1 MAKKATKANDPQEE
15 KKTLTLKKS
24 NKPDGAKETYE
35 ETARTEYNLLNKKKE
50 TSHSDNMGGEMEKID
65 YDSYSISE
73 LVEEFEKLSKLDK
86 WYNKNKIIQEIISQ
100 FELKFKIEVQAKKDL
115 FLKEGGNEIDFYFLP
130 SYKNNF
136 NQLLKD
142 YKKKKRNYFQEREEN
157 QRLNL
162 ERKLEII
169 ETLKGLINVD
179 ENINKIY
186 KKFRILQESW
196 HKTGPVPRSQS
207 NNIWQTFKHHTEIF
221 YDFLHLNRELRD
233 LDFKHNYEEKIK
245 IIEQAEKLSKIPD
258 VLKASRDLNTL
269 HRLWKNDLG
278 PVAKEHRDELWARF
292 QKASNTIHNRRQD
305 FDKEYDI
312 ILEKNL
318 LKKNKLISKLEEII
332 KNLPKNHKEWRKS
345 IDDLNKIRSEFESI
359 GQVTKKYN
367 KSTWSRY
374 RELSREINREKNKF
388 YKFQK
393 IEQRKNIELKKTLIN
408 EVKDILE
415 KDDWNDYNNRMKE
428 IQKDWKDIGFI
439 QRKISNQLWEEFR
452 SNCNLYFDRIKDGHE
467 KNSKKELEIKKK
479 KESFIDGIKDFKI
492 PIEIKEF
499 KNFSSEQWNEFI
511 KLGDIK
517 EISNKKLISS
527 YNKEFSKAIETS
539 AMNTEIKKEAKNH
552 IQFFSIKDD
561 ENELNREIQNIKKK
575 IDEVR
580 SEIRQLENNMDYF
593 SKSSNKNPLLSDV
606 TTKLEEL
613 KSKEKNLKDDLVPLR
628 KMKRDLDNNLNENN
642 IDQNSDKN

>member
-35 ETARTEYNLLNKKKE
+35 ETAKTEYNLLNKKKVI
-50 TSHSDNMGGEMEKID
+50 SHSDNIGGEMEKID

-73 LVEEFEKLSKLDK
+73 LIEEFEKLSKLDK
-86 WYNKNKIIQEIISQ
+86 WYNKNKIIQVIISQ

-136 NQLLKD
+136 DQLLKD
-142 YKKKKRNYFQEREEN
+142 YKKKKRNYFKEREES

-278 PVAKEHRDELWARF
+278 PVAKEHIDILWARF

-318 LKKNKLISKLEEII
+318 LKKNKLISKLEEIE
-332 KNLPKNHKEWRKS
+332 KNPPKNHKEWRKS
-345 IDDLNKIRSEFESI
+345 IDDLNKIRGEFESI
-359 GQVTKKYN
+359 GQVTKKHN

-415 KDDWNDYNNRMKE
+415 RDDWNEYNNRMKE

-479 KESFIDGIKDFKI
+479 KESFIDGIKSLKI

-499 KNFSSEQWNEFI
+499 KNFSSKQWNEFI

-527 YNKEFSKAIETS
+527 YNKEFSKAIESS

-580 SEIRQLENNMDYF
+580 SELRQLENNMDYF

-613 KSKEKNLKDDLVPLR
+613 KSKEKNLKDGLVPLR

-642 IDQNSDKN
+642 ID

>member
-35 ETARTEYNLLNKKKE
+35 ETAKTEYNLLNKKKE
-50 TSHSDNMGGEMEKID
+50 ISHSDNMEGEMEKID

-73 LVEEFEKLSKLDK
+73 LIEEFEKLSKLDK
-86 WYNKNKIIQEIISQ
+86 WYNKNKIIQETISQ

-136 NQLLKD
+136 DKLLKD

-186 KKFRILQESW
+186 KKFKILQESW

-245 IIEQAEKLSKIPD
+245 IIEQAEKLSEIPD

-278 PVAKEHRDELWARF
+278 PVVKEHRDELWARF

-318 LKKNKLISKLEEII
+318 LKKNKLISKLEEIE
-332 KNLPKNHKEWRKS
+332 KNPPKNHKEWRKS
-345 IDDLNKIRSEFESI
+345 IDDLNKIRGEFESI

-439 QRKISNQLWEEFR
+439 QIKISNQLWEEFR
-452 SNCNLYFDRIKDGHE
+452 SNCNLYFDRIKDGYE

-479 KESFIDGIKDFKI
+479 KVTFIDGIKDFKI
-492 PIEIKEF
+492 PIEIEEF
-499 KNFSSEQWNEFI
+499 RIFSSEQWNEFI

-527 YNKEFSKAIETS
+527 YNKEFFKVIEGS
-539 AMNTEIKKEAKNH
+539 AMNNEIKKEAKNH

-561 ENELNREIQNIKKK
+561 ENELNREIQNVNKK

-593 SKSSNKNPLLSDV
+593 SKSSNKNLLLSDV

-613 KSKEKNLKDDLVPLR
+613 KSKEKNFKDDLVPLR

-642 IDQNSDKN
+642 ID

>member
-50 TSHSDNMGGEMEKID
+50 TSHSDNIGGEMEKID

-73 LVEEFEKLSKLDK
+73 LIEEFEKLIKLDK

-100 FELKFKIEVQAKKDL
+100 FELKFKIEVQAKKDI

-136 NQLLKD
+136 DQLLKD

-245 IIEQAEKLSKIPD
+245 IIEQAEKLSEIPD
-258 VLKASRDLNTL
+258 VLKASRDLNML

-318 LKKNKLISKLEEII
+318 LKKNKLISKLEEIK

-345 IDDLNKIRSEFESI
+345 IDDLNKIRGEFESI

-642 IDQNSDKN
+642 ND

>member
-50 TSHSDNMGGEMEKID
+50 TSHSDNIGGEMEKID

-642 IDQNSDKN
+642 ID

>member
-35 ETARTEYNLLNKKKE
+35 ETAKTEYNLLNKKKE
-50 TSHSDNMGGEMEKID
+50 ISHSDNMGGEMEKIV

-73 LVEEFEKLSKLDK
+73 LIEEFEKLSKLDK

-100 FELKFKIEVQAKKDL
+100 FELKFKIEVQAKKDF

-136 NQLLKD
+136 DKLLKD

-245 IIEQAEKLSKIPD
+245 IIEQAEKLSEIPD

-318 LKKNKLISKLEEII
+318 LKKNKLISKLEEIE
-332 KNLPKNHKEWRKS
+332 KNPPKNHKEWRKS
-345 IDDLNKIRSEFESI
+345 IDDLNKIRGEFESI

-452 SNCNLYFDRIKDGHE
+452 SNCNLYFDRIKDGYE

-479 KESFIDGIKDFKI
+479 KVTFIDGIKDFKI
-492 PIEIKEF
+492 PSEIEEF
-499 KNFSSEQWNEFI
+499 KIFSSEQWNEFI
-511 KLGDIK
+511 KIGDIK

-527 YNKEFSKAIETS
+527 YNKEFVNINKKFGKKFEIIGSAHNFREISIKRKQGCKTVILSRLFKTDYNYKNSFLGITRFNLMTKNLMRNFIALGGIKSKNL
-539 AMNTEIKKEAKNH
+539 MKIKMLNCEGIALLSEAK
-552 IQFFSIKDD
+552 
-561 ENELNREIQNIKKK
+561 KKPA
-575 IDEVR
+575 I
-580 SEIRQLENNMDYF
+580 IRRLF
-593 SKSSNKNPLLSDV
+593 
-606 TTKLEEL
+606 
-613 KSKEKNLKDDLVPLR
+613 
-628 KMKRDLDNNLNENN
+628 
-642 IDQNSDKN
+642 

>member
-1 MAKKATKANDPQEE
+1 
-15 KKTLTLKKS
+15 
-24 NKPDGAKETYE
+24 
-35 ETARTEYNLLNKKKE
+35 
-50 TSHSDNMGGEMEKID
+50 MEKID

-73 LVEEFEKLSKLDK
+73 LIEEFEKLSKLDK

-136 NQLLKD
+136 DQLLKD

-245 IIEQAEKLSKIPD
+245 IIEQAEKLSEIPD

-305 FDKEYDI
+305 FDKEYDT

-318 LKKNKLISKLEEII
+318 LKKT
-332 KNLPKNHKEWRKS
+332 NLFQNWRK
-345 IDDLNKIRSEFESI
+345 
-359 GQVTKKYN
+359 
-367 KSTWSRY
+367 
-374 RELSREINREKNKF
+374 
-388 YKFQK
+388 
-393 IEQRKNIELKKTLIN
+393 
-408 EVKDILE
+408 
-415 KDDWNDYNNRMKE
+415 
-428 IQKDWKDIGFI
+428 
-439 QRKISNQLWEEFR
+439 
-452 SNCNLYFDRIKDGHE
+452 
-467 KNSKKELEIKKK
+467 
-479 KESFIDGIKDFKI
+479 
-492 PIEIKEF
+492 
-499 KNFSSEQWNEFI
+499 
-511 KLGDIK
+511 
-517 EISNKKLISS
+517 
-527 YNKEFSKAIETS
+527 
-539 AMNTEIKKEAKNH
+539 
-552 IQFFSIKDD
+552 
-561 ENELNREIQNIKKK
+561 
-575 IDEVR
+575 
-580 SEIRQLENNMDYF
+580 
-593 SKSSNKNPLLSDV
+593 
-606 TTKLEEL
+606 
-613 KSKEKNLKDDLVPLR
+613 
-628 KMKRDLDNNLNENN
+628 
-642 IDQNSDKN
+642 

>member
-35 ETARTEYNLLNKKKE
+35 ETAKTEYNLLNKKKDI
-50 TSHSDNMGGEMEKID
+50 SHSDNMGGEMEKID

-73 LVEEFEKLSKLDK
+73 LIEEFEKLSKLDK

-136 NQLLKD
+136 DQLLKD

-245 IIEQAEKLSKIPD
+245 IIEQAEKLSEIPD

-318 LKKNKLISKLEEII
+318 LKKNKLISKLEEIE
-332 KNLPKNHKEWRKS
+332 KNPPKNHKEWRKS
-345 IDDLNKIRSEFESI
+345 IDDLNKIRGEFESI

-452 SNCNLYFDRIKDGHE
+452 SNCNLYFDRIKDGYE

-479 KESFIDGIKDFKI
+479 KVTFIDGIKDFKI
-492 PIEIKEF
+492 PIEIEEF
-499 KNFSSEQWNEFI
+499 KIFSSEQWNEFI
-511 KLGDIK
+511 KLGNIK

-527 YNKEFSKAIETS
+527 YNKEFSKAIESS

-642 IDQNSDKN
+642 ID

>member
-1 MAKKATKANDPQEE
+1 MAKKAKKANDPQEE

-24 NKPDGAKETYE
+24 NKPDSAKETYE

-50 TSHSDNMGGEMEKID
+50 TSHSDNIGGEMEKID

-73 LVEEFEKLSKLDK
+73 LIEEFEKLIKLDK

-136 NQLLKD
+136 DQLLKD

-196 HKTGPVPRSQS
+196 HKTGPVPRGQS

-245 IIEQAEKLSKIPD
+245 IIEQAEKLSEIPD

-318 LKKNKLISKLEEII
+318 LKKNKLISKLEEIK

-345 IDDLNKIRSEFESI
+345 IDDLNKIRGEFESI

-408 EVKDILE
+408 EVKDILG

-527 YNKEFSKAIETS
+527 YNKEFSKAIESS

-642 IDQNSDKN
+642 ID

>member
-50 TSHSDNMGGEMEKID
+50 TSHSDNIGGEMEKID

-73 LVEEFEKLSKLDK
+73 LIEEFEKLIKLDK

-136 NQLLKD
+136 DQLLKD

-196 HKTGPVPRSQS
+196 HKTGPVRRSQS

-245 IIEQAEKLSKIPD
+245 IIEQAEKLSEIPD

-318 LKKNKLISKLEEII
+318 LKKNKLISKLEEIK

-345 IDDLNKIRSEFESI
+345 IDDLNKIRDEFESI

-527 YNKEFSKAIETS
+527 YNKEFSKAIESS

-642 IDQNSDKN
+642 ID

>member
-50 TSHSDNMGGEMEKID
+50 TSHSDNIGGEMEKID

-345 IDDLNKIRSEFESI
+345 IDDLNKIRGEFESI

-492 PIEIKEF
+492 PTEIKEF
-499 KNFSSEQWNEFI
+499 KNFFSEQWNEFI

-561 ENELNREIQNIKKK
+561 ENELNKEIQNIKKK

-642 IDQNSDKN
+642 ID

>member
-50 TSHSDNMGGEMEKID
+50 TSHSDNIGGEMEKID

-345 IDDLNKIRSEFESI
+345 IDDLNKIRGEFESI

-561 ENELNREIQNIKKK
+561 ENELNKEIQNIKKK

-642 IDQNSDKN
+642 ID

>member
-50 TSHSDNMGGEMEKID
+50 TSHSDNIGGEMEKID
-65 YDSYSISE
+65 YNSYSISE
-73 LVEEFEKLSKLDK
+73 LIEEFEKLSKLDK

-136 NQLLKD
+136 DQLLKD

-245 IIEQAEKLSKIPD
+245 IIEQAEKLSEIPD

-305 FDKEYDI
+305 FDKEYDT

-318 LKKNKLISKLEEII
+318 FKKNKLISKLEEI
-332 KNLPKNHKEWRKS
+332 KKTLPKNHKEWRKS
-345 IDDLNKIRSEFESI
+345 IDDLNKIRGEFESI

-452 SNCNLYFDRIKDGHE
+452 SNCNLYFDRIKDGNE

-527 YNKEFSKAIETS
+527 YNKEFSKVIESS

-575 IDEVR
+575 TDEVR

-642 IDQNSDKN
+642 ID

>member
-15 KKTLTLKKS
+15 KKTLTLRKS

-35 ETARTEYNLLNKKKE
+35 ETAKTEYNLLNKKKE
-50 TSHSDNMGGEMEKID
+50 ISHSDNMGGEMEKIV

-73 LVEEFEKLSKLDK
+73 LIEEFEKLSKLDK

-115 FLKEGGNEIDFYFLP
+115 FLKEGGNEIDFYFVP

-136 NQLLKD
+136 DKLLKD

-245 IIEQAEKLSKIPD
+245 IIEQAEKLSEIPD

-318 LKKNKLISKLEEII
+318 LKKNKLISKLEEIE

-428 IQKDWKDIGFI
+428 IQKDWKNIGFI

-527 YNKEFSKAIETS
+527 YNKEFSKVIEGS
-539 AMNTEIKKEAKNH
+539 AMNNEIKKEAKNH

-561 ENELNREIQNIKKK
+561 ENELNREIHNVNKK

-593 SKSSNKNPLLSDV
+593 SKSSNKNSLLSDV

-613 KSKEKNLKDDLVPLR
+613 KSKEKNFKDDLVPLR